1 MSESITAGSRPAEPG
16 AAAEDATIRPFRVD
30 IPEEAIVELRRRIA
44 AWRPPEREPVE
55 DQAQG
60 VQLATVQNLA
70 DYWASE
76 HDWRRCEAKLNALPQ
91 FTTTIDGLDIHF
103 LHVRSSQPNALPL
116 IVSHGWP
123 GSIIEQLKII
133 EPLTD
138 PTAHGA
144 SASDAFDVVIPSLPG
159 YGFSGKPATTGWGP
173 DRIARAWATLME
185 RLGYGR
191 YVAQGGDWGTA
202 ISAAMAR
209 QAPAGLLGI
218 HVNFAQMVPL
228 QMLGHIRNG
237 DPAPADLSD
246 AEKRA
251 YGQVAFAT
259 FGRGYGII
267 QGTRPQTIGYS
278 LADTPVGLAAWLLDH
293 DTSSYQHL
301 AQLFAGQPY
310 GAITRDDVLDN
321 TSLYWFT
328 NTATSAARLY
338 WEQGRAGGNFYAA
351 ADLSFPTAVT
361 VFPEEYVTAPRSW
374 TEKAYHNLIY
384 FNEAAHGGHFAAW
397 EQPQLFAEELR
408 AAFRSL
414 R

>member
-1 MSESITAGSRPAEPG
+1 MSTDTAINADPAV
-16 AAAEDATIRPFRVD
+16 RPFQVSVPD
-30 IPEEAIVELRRRIA
+30 EALDDLRRRIV
-44 AWRPPEREPVE
+44 AWRPPEREPVA
-55 DQAQG
+55 DQTQG
-60 VQLATVQNLA
+60 VQLETVQALA
-70 DYWASE
+70 NYWATE
-76 HDWRRCEAKLNALPQ
+76 YDWRRGEAKLNALPQ
-91 FTTTIDGLDIHF
+91 FRTEIDGLDVHF
-103 LHVRSSQPNALPL
+103 IHVRSPQPDALPL

-173 DRIARAWATLME
+173 DRIARAWAVLMK
-185 RLGYGR
+185 RLGYTR

-209 QAPAGLLGI
+209 QAPEGLLGI

-228 QMLGHIRNG
+228 EVLGHIRNG
-237 DPAPADLSD
+237 DPAPADLSA
-246 AEKRA
+246 AEQRA

-259 FGRGYGII
+259 YHRGYGVI

-278 LADTPVGLAAWLLDH
+278 LADTPVGLAAWLMDH
-293 DTSSYQHL
+293 DTASYEHL
-301 AQLFAGQPY
+301 AQLFAGQPF

-351 ADLSFPTAVT
+351 ADLSLPTAVT
-361 VFPEEYVTAPRSW
+361 VFPEEYVQAPRSW
-374 TEKAYHNLIY
+374 TEQAYHNLIY
-384 FNEAAHGGHFAAW
+384 FNDADSGGHFAAW
-397 EQPQLFAEELR
+397 EQPQLFSAELR